1 MSFDSIFGLRPAV
14 KSLRKALENDQ
25 LAGTY
30 LLVGSQNIG
39 KTALAL
45 AFGQAAAC
53 LNPQIDPFDAC
64 GECDS
69 CIRCASGNQNE
80 IVLISPAGESTQ
92 IWQFWDRDGKPNGIV
107 QHTISFAP
115 TIGKRRVY
123 IIERADTL
131 TESAANSLLKVLEEP
146 PPYALFVL
154 LTPQASRMLPTIISR
169 SQILR
174 LQPSPITEL
183 AQYLEMRLTI
193 TPEEA
198 MTVAAYS
205 EGRVGSA
212 VRLAQN
218 PVVQQDIEK
227 IVDLAESLVNASPLQ
242 ALKLGE
248 QIRKICGTLKA
259 ITDSESIAANE
270 KSKDNSDEGESGAK
284 EKVGRKQL
292 GAVIDLLAA
301 VYRDMLAIRL
311 CGESAMIV
319 HGQYRD
325 RLEASSKKLGP
336 EHWQEALHLFVQAR
350 RKVDQN
356 ASIGILTDWLAVRLV
371 NL

>member
-1 MSFDSIFGLRPAV
+1 MSFDSIFGLKPAV
-14 KSLRKALENDQ
+14 KALRKALENDQ
-25 LAGTY
+25 IAGTY

-45 AFGQAAAC
+45 AFAQAAAC
-53 LNPQIDPFDAC
+53 LNPQIDPYDSC
-64 GECDS
+64 GECES
-69 CIRCASGNQNE
+69 CQRFGTGNQTE
-80 IVLISPAGESTQ
+80 ILVIPPAGDATQ
-92 IWQFWDRDGKPNGIV
+92 IWQFWDRDGKPNGVV

-154 LTPQASRMLPTIISR
+154 LTPHASRMLPTIISR

-174 LQPSPITEL
+174 LQPSPIADL
-183 AQYLEMRLTI
+183 AKYLELRLTI

-198 MTVAAYS
+198 MTAAAYA
-205 EGRVGSA
+205 EGKVGSA
-212 VRLAQN
+212 MRLAQN
-218 PVVQQDIEK
+218 PGVQQDIEK
-227 IVDLAESLVNASPLQ
+227 IVDLAESLVNSSPLQ

-248 QIRKICGTLKA
+248 QIRKICGNLKA
-259 ITDSESIAANE
+259 LTDSESSSSDKA
-270 KSKDNSDEGESGAK
+270 KDTPEEGETVSK

-292 GAVIDLLAA
+292 GTVIDLLAA
-301 VYRDMLAIRL
+301 VFRDMLAIRL
-311 CGESAMIV
+311 CGSDAMIV

-325 RLEASSKKLGP
+325 RLELASRKLGP

-371 NL
+371 NI